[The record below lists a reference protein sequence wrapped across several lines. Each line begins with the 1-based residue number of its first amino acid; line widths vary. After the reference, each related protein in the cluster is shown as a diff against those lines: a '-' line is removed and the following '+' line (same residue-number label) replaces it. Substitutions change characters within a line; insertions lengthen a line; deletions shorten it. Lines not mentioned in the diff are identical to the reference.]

1 VLLFYNVGEKLKV
14 SELTKLAKKHGCY
27 IKRHGSEHDIW
38 INPKNGNTAS
48 IPRHQSK
55 ELATG
60 TVNNI
65 MKDLDLK

>member
-1 VLLFYNVGEKLKV
+1 MKV
-14 SELTKLAKKHGCY
+14 SELIRLAKKHGCY

-38 INPKNGNTAS
+38 VNPKTGATAR

-60 TVNNI
+60 TAQSI
-65 MKDLDLK
+65 AKDLGLQ